1 MEKNTSEKTFVFVNL
16 SINSGFYGA
25 NHGIAYLVPIVKR
38 NSFKVVFLDITN
50 DIDGDEF
57 RKQIEDLNPS
67 IVGFSFTSLQTKY
80 LIKYSKAIENIPD
93 CLQIAGGVGATLDPK
108 GIIPQTAVDGF
119 VVGEGEIPLDSLLK
133 AINNGED
140 IYNTEG
146 ICWYKDDKIIRNGTP
161 QFTRDLDQLD
171 FPDYSIFDRELV
183 ITGTSMNLNI
193 MLSRGCPYSCT
204 YCSNSA
210 IRGVY
215 SNYNGYFRMPS
226 VEFCI
231 KLVKDTVKQYPET
244 QFISFEDDL
253 LIAKKEWFL
262 SFANEYR
269 KQIGIPYRA
278 NVRTECINDDIIKAL
293 KESGCSVGFL
303 GLESGNEQIRN
314 TLLKRHHSNEMLI
327 ERALMVKNAGIK
339 LNTFNMVGLPYE
351 TKENMQETLELNRKI
366 KADFGICTFFCPFPG
381 TELYEIC
388 KREGM
393 LKEDHLRDLV
403 NNFNTS
409 PFLHQTS
416 QKKED
421 CVKAHKRINNFLK
434 WQELQSKHDEFKA
447 EHTTSKSM
455 LHLLRLLVIYSL
467 HRFSSPYAENS
478 LFSRLA
484 RSKFQ
489 KRISALLR

>member
-1 MEKNTSEKTFVFVNL
+1 METNTSKKTFVFVNL

-25 NHGIAYLVPIVKR
+25 NHGVAYLVPIVKK
-38 NSFKVVFLDITN
+38 NSFNVVFIDMANDITEE
-50 DIDGDEF
+50 EF
-57 RKQIEDLNPS
+57 KKQIEDLNPS

-80 LIKYSKAIENIPD
+80 LIKYSKAIENITD

-108 GIIPQTAVDGF
+108 GILPQTAVDGF
-119 VVGEGEIPLDSLLK
+119 VIGEGEIPLDSLLK
-133 AINNGED
+133 TINNGED

-146 ICWYKDDKIIRNGTP
+146 ICWHKDGKIIKTGTP

-171 FPDYSIFDRELV
+171 FPDYSIFERDLV

-210 IRGVY
+210 IREVY

-231 KLVKDTVKQYPET
+231 NLVKDTVKQYPET

-262 SFANEYR
+262 SFADEYR

-278 NVRTECINDDIIKAL
+278 NVRTECINDEIIKAL
-293 KESGCSVGFL
+293 KDSGCAVGFL
-303 GLESGNEQIRN
+303 GLESGNEQIRK

-327 ERALMVKNAGIK
+327 ERALMVKDAGIK

-409 PFLHQTS
+409 PFLHQAS

-421 CVKAHKRINNFLK
+421 CIKAHKRINNFLK
-434 WQELQSKHDEFKA
+434 WQELISKHDEFKTK
-447 EHTTSKSM
+447 HTTSKSI

-489 KRISALLR
+489 KRISALIR